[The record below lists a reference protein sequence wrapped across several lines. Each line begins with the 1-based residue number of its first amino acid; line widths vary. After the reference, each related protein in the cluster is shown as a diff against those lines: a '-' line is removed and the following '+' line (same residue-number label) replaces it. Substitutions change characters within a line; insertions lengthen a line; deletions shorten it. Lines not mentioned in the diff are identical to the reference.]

1 MKILM
6 ISDSFYP
13 FKGGVAEHL
22 HHLSEALVKRG
33 HDVTILTANYPGA
46 QDESYPY
53 RVVRIGRILI
63 LPPLRIFN
71 YTKLTI
77 TFFNPLK
84 IRNFLKNNRFDV
96 VHVHGPLTFNLPEAV
111 LHYSKSCNIATFHT
125 QYVGFNWNKVF
136 RLFFG
141 NESKN
146 IHAAIFVSET
156 ARKTASVFRFRREF
170 IIPNGVD
177 LERFSPEGPQISW
190 MREAGKPVVLFVGRL
205 EKRKGLDV
213 FLKAVNG
220 LDVKAVVVGDG
231 PLKPGFDRHQVTFVG
246 EVSPEELP
254 LYYRSAD
261 IFVAPSIGGE
271 TFGIVLLEA
280 MASGLPVIAS
290 NIEGYRN
297 VVTHGKNGLLFETGN
312 PNSLKNQLVELLKKP
327 SLKNILIHEGL
338 KTAKKFD
345 WNLISGKI
353 EKVYKTCIKEGKD
366 DKEKTFSRRSKKED

>member
-6 ISDSFYP
+6 VSDSFYP

-22 HHLSEALVKRG
+22 HHLSKALVKRG
-33 HDVTILTANYPGA
+33 HDVTILTAYYPGVR
-46 QDESYPY
+46 DESYPY
-53 RVVRIGRILI
+53 RVVRVGRILI

-77 TFFNPLK
+77 TVFNPLK
-84 IRNFLKNNRFDV
+84 IREFLKNNRFDV
-96 VHVHGPLTFNLPEAV
+96 VHVHGPLTFNLPQAV
-111 LHYSKSCNIATFHT
+111 LHYSKFCNITTFHT

-136 RLFFG
+136 KLFFG
-141 NESKN
+141 NESKRL
-146 IHAAIFVSET
+146 HAAIFVSET
-156 ARKTASVFRFRREF
+156 ARTTASVFRFKKEF
-170 IIPNGVD
+170 VISNGVD
-177 LERFSPEGPQISW
+177 LERFSPNGPQIHW
-190 MREAGKPVVLFVGRL
+190 MREADKPVVLFVGRL
-205 EKRKGLDV
+205 EKRKGLDI
-213 FLKAVNG
+213 FLEAVKG
-220 LDVKAVVVGDG
+220 LDVKPVVVGDG
-231 PLKPGFDRHQVTFVG
+231 PMKSGLDGYQVTFVG
-246 EVSPEELP
+246 EVSPEDLP

-297 VVTHGKNGLLFETGN
+297 VITHGQNGLLFETGN
-312 PNSLKNQLVELLKKP
+312 PNSLRNQLIELLKRP

-345 WNLISGKI
+345 WNLISRKI
-353 EKVYKTCIKEGKD
+353 EEIYKSFIKEGKD
-366 DKEKTFSRRSKKED
+366 GKEKTFP